1 MIQLRAD
8 NIGKRFRNRV
18 LFEGVSLKIE
28 NGERIAVTGANGS
41 GKSTL
46 LKILGG
52 LLRPS
57 IGLVS
62 LDKDGVRVDEELHSL
77 EFGYVAPASN
87 VYSAMTGIENIR
99 FLQSF
104 YSGAQ
109 EKPEEL
115 LERVGLADA
124 SDRTVGEYSSGML
137 QRIKLACALVGDP
150 TVLLLDEPFSNL
162 DSKGIAVVEDTIRGH
177 CARGRPVV
185 IATNVQLEADK
196 CDRIISIEDYER
208 AVDSTLVS

>member
-8 NIGKRFRNRV
+8 NIAKRFRNRV
-18 LFEGVSLKIE
+18 LFEGVSLEIV
-28 NGERIAVTGANGS
+28 NGERIAVTGSNGS

-57 IGLVS
+57 IGVVS
-62 LDKDGVRVDEELHSL
+62 LDKDGVRVDGELHSL

-87 VYSAMTGIENIR
+87 VHSAMSGIENIR

-109 EKPEEL
+109 ERPEEL

-162 DSKGIAVVEDTIRGH
+162 DSKGIAVVEDSIREH
-177 CARGRPVV
+177 CDRGRPVV
-185 IATNVQLEADK
+185 IATNVQAEADK
-196 CDRIISIEDYER
+196 CDRIISIEDFKR
-208 AVDSTLVS
+208 VADSTPVS